1 MQLKNSFVSIV
12 LRFFEHP
19 FSTYSYVNDTM
30 IVRQHKIFIFGVYGS
45 SSLRNRTK
53 RLYKLIVVYIN
64 VGEIH
69 EFAHFLLQKSNRLNY
84 ISYIYNKVDLFY
96 MASNF
101 GTSNQFQYRIWYI
114 FNWTIWIWLSSYY
127 ISWSIHDTIIE
138 IVLTFLTN
146 RMLK

>member
-64 VGEIH
+64 VGEMH
-69 EFAHFLLQKSNRLNY
+69 EFAHFLLQKKRNRLNY
-84 ISYIYNKVDLFY
+84 ISYNCNKVDLFY
-96 MASNF
+96 MASN
-101 GTSNQFQYRIWYI
+101 N
-114 FNWTIWIWLSSYY
+114 FNTVL
-127 ISWSIHDTIIE
+127 D
-138 IVLTFLTN
+138 IVLIV
-146 RMLK
+146 RYD

>member
-1 MQLKNSFVSIV
+1 MCLIQSNNSFVSIV
-12 LRFFEHP
+12 LRVFEHP
-19 FSTYSYVNDTM
+19 LCTYSYVNDTM
-30 IVRQHKIFIFGVYGS
+30 IVRQHIIFIFGVYGS

-101 GTSNQFQYRIWYI
+101 GMIFVI